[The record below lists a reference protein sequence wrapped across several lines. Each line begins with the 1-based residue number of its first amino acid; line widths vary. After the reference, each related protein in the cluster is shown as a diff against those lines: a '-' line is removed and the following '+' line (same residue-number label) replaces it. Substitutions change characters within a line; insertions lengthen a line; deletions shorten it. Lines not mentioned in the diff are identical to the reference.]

1 MKSPTRRLLY
11 VEDHADTR
19 ELITFLLGS
28 HGFEVVAVES
38 PEEALA
44 LAQSQPFD
52 LYLIDNQLPLY
63 SGIELCR
70 KIRMFDST
78 TPILFC
84 SGAAYETDKEAA
96 LENGAQGYLTKPI
109 DSNELIAEVVRL
121 LRQAQ
126 E

>member
-1 MKSPTRRLLY
+1 
-11 VEDHADTR
+11 
-19 ELITFLLGS
+19 
-28 HGFEVVAVES
+28 
-38 PEEALA
+38 
-44 LAQSQPFD
+44 
-52 LYLIDNQLPLY
+52 
-63 SGIELCR
+63 
-70 KIRMFDST
+70 MFDST